1 MAATKLKADVVVVG
15 SGPGGSTVARDLTLK
30 GKKVILLEWGYDN
43 RPTGTMMAASK
54 YMGGLHGFG
63 KGMMLTPEMVMMIR
77 CTTLGGTTLM
87 YLGSAY
93 EPPRETFLKY
103 GIDLPQE
110 ETDRIKKELKIQTMP
125 DEFLGEGA
133 KTIMKSA
140 RELGY
145 DWQKL
150 LKFVDPAKGR
160 PGVKDFYFGSKNGGK
175 WQAREWALDA
185 KQKGAKL
192 MTGTLCE
199 EVIIENG
206 KATGVTAVE
215 EASGREYEI
224 SADKVV
230 VSAGGV
236 GSPTILQRSGMHEAG
251 KNFFFDPFVITYGY
265 LDKRLPW
272 ETPMCAGVHVPEYGC
287 FITDMSTP
295 WCMYAYYTAA
305 GMRPLSMLKTRGV
318 VSLMT
323 KVADTL
329 DGSITMTGGVIKPLG
344 KQDRFRLNVG
354 RSLSRKILKNAG
366 CSDIWY
372 SPIAAAHPGGTCRI
386 GEIVNS
392 DLETKYKN
400 LYVVDGS
407 VIPEPWGLPPVLT
420 IICLA
425 RRLSK
430 HLCP

>member
-1 MAATKLKADVVVVG
+1 MKAKTKLKADVVVVG

-30 GKKVILLEWGYDN
+30 GKKVILLEWGNDN
-43 RPTGTMMAASK
+43 KPTGTTIAASK
-54 YMGGLHGFG
+54 YMGGLSGFG
-63 KGMMLTPEMVMMIR
+63 RGMMLTPGMVMMIR
-77 CTTLGGTTLM
+77 CITLGGTTLM

-93 EPPRETFLKY
+93 DPPRETFLKY
-103 GIDLPQE
+103 GIDLPLE
-110 ETDRIKKELKIQTMP
+110 ETENIKKELKIQPFP

-133 KTIMKSA
+133 KAIMKSA

-150 LKFVDPAKGR
+150 NKFCDPSKGR
-160 PGVKDFYFGSKNGGK
+160 PTVKDFYFGSKNGAK

-185 KQKGAKL
+185 AQKGAKL

-199 EVIIENG
+199 EVILENG
-206 KATGVTAVE
+206 KATGVLAT
-215 EASGREYEI
+215 GGNGTEYEI

-230 VSAGGV
+230 ISAGGV
-236 GSPTILQRSGMHEAG
+236 GSPTILQRSGIVEAG
-251 KNFFFDPFVITYGY
+251 QNFFFDPFVITYGY
-265 LDKRLPW
+265 LDKHLPW
-272 ETPMCAGVHVPEYGC
+272 ETPMTAGVHVKEYGC

-295 WCMYAYYTAA
+295 WSMYSYYTSA
-305 GMRPLSMLKTRGV
+305 GLKPFKMFKTRGL

-329 DGSITMTGGVIKPLG
+329 DGSITMTGGVVKPLSR
-344 KQDRFRLNVG
+344 QDRFRLNVG

-366 CSDIWY
+366 CTDIWY

-392 DLETKYKN
+392 DLETKYKD
-400 LYVVDGS
+400 LFVVDGS

>member
-43 RPTGTMMAASK
+43 RPTGTMMGASR
-54 YMGGLHGFG
+54 YMGGLSGFG
-63 KGMMLTPEMVMMIR
+63 KGMILTPEMTMIIR
-77 CTTLGGTTLM
+77 CITLGGTTLM

-93 EPPRETFLKY
+93 EPKHDTFQKY
-103 GIDLPQE
+103 GVDLPKE
-110 ETDRIKKELKIQTMP
+110 ETEKIKKELRIQPMP

-133 KTIMKSA
+133 KAIMKSA

-145 DWQKL
+145 DWQKI

-160 PGVKDFYFGSKNGGK
+160 PSVKDFYFGSKNGAK

-192 MTGTLCE
+192 MCGTLCE

-206 KATGVTAVE
+206 KATGVMALE
-215 EASGREYEI
+215 EATGRQYEI

-230 VSAGGV
+230 LSAGGV
-236 GSPTILQRSGMHEAG
+236 GSPTILQRTGIYEAG
-251 KNFFFDPFVITYGY
+251 KNFFFDPFVIALGY
-265 LDKRLPW
+265 LDKRLKW
-272 ETPMCAGVHVPEYGC
+272 ETPMCAGVHIPEHGC

-295 WCMYAYYTAA
+295 WCMYAYFTAL
-305 GMRPLSMLKTRGV
+305 GMKPFKMLKTRGLV
-318 VSLMT
+318 GLMI
-323 KVADTL
+323 KAADTL
-329 DGSITMTGGVIKPLG
+329 DGEITVAGGVVKSLS
-344 KQDRFRLNVG
+344 KQDHFRLNVG
-354 RSLSRKILKNAG
+354 RSVSWKILKNAG
-366 CSDIWY
+366 CSDIWF
-372 SPIAAAHPGGTCRI
+372 SPIGAAHPGGTCRI

-400 LYVVDGS
+400 LFVVDGS